1 MHAKDQVNGEL
12 LDAVDEANGKV
23 ARAKAEEAEA
33 DDDEDDVDDNQEQTS
48 MSNNAK
54 DFTDC
59 ADLARRFEV
68 QTIKKHKFL
77 KGVCSHHCAE

>member
-33 DDDEDDVDDNQEQTS
+33 DDDEDDVDDNQG
-48 MSNNAK
+48 
-54 DFTDC
+54 
-59 ADLARRFEV
+59 ADEYVKQRQRLYGLR
-68 QTIKKHKFL
+68 
-77 KGVCSHHCAE
+77 